1 MTAYRYLP
9 KELPGCRSICEVGKE
24 FAYLH
29 NLISSSLIL
38 AAKRIWWNHKSWG
51 EVLISEAGENIQR
64 LLLCVHA
71 KDFPLKMFF
80 AGTGGE
86 DDKEREREESFY
98 KLRPSSPW
106 GEYQQRGANF
116 WTSYFSPLQ
125 SSIVKSSR
133 ITIQRTTFINFSPKW
148 YIVESCVVSIVFT
161 NSYGGSWYL
170 EQHSSIIISCG
181 ILNLINCFRSWF
193 RPIS

>member
-1 MTAYRYLP
+1 MVVWVRRLRTFVLVSLNHPFNFEVQPARYSWKTFLFFVYITSCRYLP
-9 KELPGCRSICEVGKE
+9 KELPRCRSICEVGKE

-86 DDKEREREESFY
+86 DDKERERER
-98 KLRPSSPW
+98 K
-106 GEYQQRGANF
+106 
-116 WTSYFSPLQ
+116 
-125 SSIVKSSR
+125 
-133 ITIQRTTFINFSPKW
+133 
-148 YIVESCVVSIVFT
+148 VFT
-161 NSYGGSWYL
+161 NFALLLHGVNINKEKRIFELHIFPLY
-170 EQHSSIIISCG
+170 
-181 ILNLINCFRSWF
+181 NLQLLKA
-193 RPIS
+193 PG

>member
-1 MTAYRYLP
+1 M
-9 KELPGCRSICEVGKE
+9 
-24 FAYLH
+24 
-29 NLISSSLIL
+29 
-38 AAKRIWWNHKSWG
+38 
-51 EVLISEAGENIQR
+51 ISEAGENIQR

-116 WTSYFSPLQ
+116 
-125 SSIVKSSR
+125 
-133 ITIQRTTFINFSPKW
+133 
-148 YIVESCVVSIVFT
+148 
-161 NSYGGSWYL
+161 
-170 EQHSSIIISCG
+170 
-181 ILNLINCFRSWF
+181 
-193 RPIS
+193 